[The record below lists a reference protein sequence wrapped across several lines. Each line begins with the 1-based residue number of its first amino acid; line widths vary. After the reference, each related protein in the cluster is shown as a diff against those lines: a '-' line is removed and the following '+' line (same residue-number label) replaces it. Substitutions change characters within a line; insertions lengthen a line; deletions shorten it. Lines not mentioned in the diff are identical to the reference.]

1 MIDVLGTGL
10 VYRNPEPERRAIHA
24 WHPSIVVLDDGE
36 LFASFDLAS
45 GVEALNYQTYKAR
58 SSDGGVTWS
67 APELLVEASTTRP
80 TTGGIRVSPL
90 RDGTL
95 VGIGGRTYRDVH
107 GGQVVN
113 RENLGHAPMDIV
125 TTHSSDRGHTW
136 GKPEVLDAPVWSP
149 AWEVCHHIVELAD
162 GRWLAPMAPWRGWDG
177 EEPVGAMA
185 LAFVSHDRGRTWPEH
200 LVLIDETHRGVFSW
214 EVSLRQ
220 LSDGRLLATAWAF
233 DSATGLTEPNPY
245 AVSTDGRTFSEPRST
260 GIHGQTGKLLM
271 LPDDR
276 ILFVYR
282 HDRRPGL
289 WANLSRLDGDDWVNL
304 AEAPLWE
311 GASSSMT
318 GATES
323 SGQELVDLPFGFPSL
338 ALLPDGDVYVA
349 FWCEEDEIYNIRW
362 YRLRIS

>member
-1 MIDVLGTGL
+1 MIETLATGL

-45 GVEALNYQTYKAR
+45 GVEGLDYRTYMAR
-58 SSDGGVTWS
+58 SSDGGVTWT
-67 APELLVEASTTRP
+67 APELLVDRPTPRP
-80 TTGGIRVSPL
+80 TTGGTRVSRL
-90 RDGTL
+90 RDGTI

-107 GGQVVN
+107 GGQLVN
-113 RENLGHAPMDIV
+113 RENLGHAPMDLITV
-125 TTHSSDRGHTW
+125 RSDDRGHTW
-136 GKPEVLDAPVWSP
+136 SAPEILEPPIASP

-177 EEPVGAMA
+177 EETIGAMA
-185 LAFVSHDRGRTWPEH
+185 LALVSHDRGRTWPEH
-200 LVLIDETHRGVFSW
+200 LVLIDDTHRDVYSW

-220 LSDGRLLATAWAF
+220 LGDGRLVATCWAF
-233 DSATGLTEPNPY
+233 DYATGLSEPNPY
-245 AVSTDGRTFSEPRST
+245 TISSDGQKFSGPRST
-260 GIHGQTGKLLM
+260 GIHGQTGKMLV

-282 HDRRPGL
+282 HNDRPGL

-318 GATES
+318 GTTES

-349 FWCEEDEIYNIRW
+349 FWCEEDEVYNIRW
-362 YRLRIS
+362 FRLRVA